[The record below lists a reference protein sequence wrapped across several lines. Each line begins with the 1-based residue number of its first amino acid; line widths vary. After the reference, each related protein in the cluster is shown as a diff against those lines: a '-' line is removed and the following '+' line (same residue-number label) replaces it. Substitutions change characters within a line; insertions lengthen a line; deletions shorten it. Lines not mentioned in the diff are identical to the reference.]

1 MIDLTAS
8 EEIADDARARANVL
22 RLAAAQALTGA
33 NSAVIFA
40 TGSIVGATLAPNISL
55 ATVPLSMYVL
65 GLAAGTLPTGAISRA
80 YGRRAAFIIGTG
92 CGVLTGALGA
102 FAILHGSFWL
112 FCGATFLGGL
122 YGAVAQSYR
131 FAAADGAS
139 AAFRP
144 KAVSWVMAGGVFA
157 GVLGPQLV
165 QWTMDVWPPYLFAF
179 SFVMQAL
186 VALVAMAVLAGVD
199 APKPAA
205 TDLHGGRPLFQIAR
219 HPRFI
224 AAALCGVIAYP
235 MMNLVMTS
243 APLAMKMCGLTV
255 SDSNFGIQWH
265 IVAMYGPSFF
275 TGSLIARFG
284 APRIVALGLS
294 LEAVAA
300 MIGLSGI
307 TAPHFWATLIV
318 LGVGWNFGFVGA
330 SALVLETHRPQERN
344 KVQAFNDFLVFGMMA
359 IGSFSSGQLLA
370 NYGWSAVNMV
380 VFPPVL
386 LGLAVLSF
394 VSFAKRRA
402 KLRAGGR
409 VSRAQYLEWL
419 PSADSSLAIEVF
431 FRPVDHAV
439 RVTARRSKKRW
450 TPPITPSSTRP
461 PSATRAGASCWSAS
475 CSRRLAGGSA
485 STARASMSPN
495 CTGCAAGRRR

>member
-1 MIDLTAS
+1 MIDVTATDD
-8 EEIADDARARANVL
+8 AVDDARARANVV

-40 TGSIVGATLAPNISL
+40 TGSIIGATLAPNVSL

-65 GLAAGTLPTGAISRA
+65 GMASGTLPTGWISRA
-80 YGRRAAFIIGTG
+80 HGRRVAFFIGTG

-102 FAILHGSFWL
+102 LAVLRGQFWL
-112 FCGATFLGGL
+112 FCVATFLGGL

-165 QWTMDVWPPYLFAF
+165 QWTMDIWPPYLFSF
-179 SFVMQAL
+179 SFVVQAV
-186 VALVAMAVLAGVD
+186 VALVAMAVLSGVD
-199 APKPAA
+199 APKPAPS
-205 TDLHGGRPLFQIAR
+205 DLHGGRPLFEIAR
-219 HPRFI
+219 QPRFI

-284 APRIVALGLS
+284 APTIVALGLV
-294 LEAVAA
+294 LEGAA
-300 MIGLSGI
+300 AAIGLSGI
-307 TAPHFWATLIV
+307 TALHFWATLIV
-318 LGVGWNFGFVGA
+318 LGVGWNFAFIGA
-330 SALVLETHRPQERN
+330 SAMVLETHRPQERN

-359 IGSFSSGQLLA
+359 LGSFSSGQLLA
-370 NYGWSAVNMV
+370 HYGWSMVNMV

-386 LGLAVLSF
+386 LGLVVLTLA
-394 VSFAKRRA
+394 SFAKRRA
-402 KLRAGGR
+402 R
-409 VSRAQYLEWL
+409 SRA
-419 PSADSSLAIEVF
+419 IEQV
-431 FRPVDHAV
+431 PD
-439 RVTARRSKKRW
+439 
-450 TPPITPSSTRP
+450 PGI
-461 PSATRAGASCWSAS
+461 
-475 CSRRLAGGSA
+475 
-485 STARASMSPN
+485 
-495 CTGCAAGRRR
+495 